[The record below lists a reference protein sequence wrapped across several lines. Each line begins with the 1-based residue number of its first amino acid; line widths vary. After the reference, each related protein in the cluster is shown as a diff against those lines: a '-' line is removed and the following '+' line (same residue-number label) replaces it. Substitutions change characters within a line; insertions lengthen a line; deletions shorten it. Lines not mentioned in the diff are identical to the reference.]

1 MLTTIYI
8 FSLVMLGVSSLVNIY
23 AEWIEDGLVGR
34 IIYMITAI
42 VCLSGI
48 LAVES
53 HGPQTNILVTVA
65 LLCGLKSVRNATVA
79 TYNHLKYKDR
89 RNEKR

>member
-8 FSLVMLGVSSLVNIY
+8 ISLVMLCVSSLVNIY
-23 AEWIEDGLVGR
+23 AEWIEDGLIGR
-34 IIYMITAI
+34 IIYMVTAI

-65 LLCGLKSVRNATVA
+65 LLCGLKSVRNASVA
-79 TYNHLKYKDR
+79 TYYHLKRKDR

>member
-8 FSLVMLGVSSLVNIY
+8 ISLVMLCVSSLVNIY

-34 IIYMITAI
+34 IIYMSTAI
-42 VCLSGI
+42 VCISG
-48 LAVES
+48 LVAVEV
-53 HGPQTNILVTVA
+53 HGVQPKLLVTIA
-65 LLCGLKSVRNATVA
+65 LLCAVKSIRNATMA
-79 TYNHLKYKDR
+79 TYYHLKFKDR